1 MSYASLAAE
10 NQATAPQKEQRDF
23 FKPGNYLY
31 RVESAS
37 EFETH
42 KDNQKNPSA
51 SAFKVSGEVVA
62 QIGGQIT
69 DDEGNTLERNE
80 VGEAPAL
87 VMVHNKRNE
96 KGGWF
101 FIKDVSR
108 TVGQLTGVD
117 PEQVTEGLIAEVTL
131 GKILEGQVFHLKVK
145 RASWSKTA
153 TECVFSQ
160 PTKAQLKLVK

>member
-10 NQATAPQKEQRDF
+10 NKDTAPQKEQRDY

-31 RVESAS
+31 RIDSAS

-51 SAFKVSGEVVA
+51 SAFKIAGEIVA

-69 DDEGNTLERNE
+69 DEAGVPLERN
-80 VGEAPAL
+80 GDTPAL
-87 VMVHNKRNE
+87 VMVHNKKNE
-96 KGGWF
+96 RGAF
-101 FIKDVSR
+101 FFLKDVSR
-108 TVGQLTGVD
+108 TVAQLTGLT
-117 PEQVTEGLIAEVTL
+117 PEQVTGDLIAEVTV
-131 GKILEGQVFHLKVK
+131 GRILEGQVFHLRVK

-153 TECVFSQ
+153 TECIFSA
-160 PTKAQLKLVK
+160 PTGEQLKLLSQ